1 MGKTKSIVFQFFQIV
16 LQKEFIENNQIVW
29 RTQNV
34 FDFADWLRIQD
45 QEGNIKKNILVNGD
59 FLGNLEQIV
68 NSSTNPEIIFA
79 RFFKLRDMV
88 PAKVKDGIGAESID
102 LDEDEYIGEDV
113 SILYDNSNGVCML
126 QRNRFSL
133 SYLKI
138 EEWLSMSCEIGY
150 RVKLKPI
157 SDTNVL
163 RRLNGK
169 NIRSFD
175 VSFAN
180 ISYDLDGI
188 QNDALN
194 RMMRSVQYFEGKSLN
209 IKVSVGREKHKKLNN
224 DAINALLDGMN
235 TFRSHFT
242 KAKITLSDNNDSN
255 VEILDLLDAIMS
267 GTINVTVKEKELLN
281 FKNIAK
287 KMESMYDRKKEE
299 LLNINI
305 FPR

>member
-29 RTQNV
+29 RNQNV

-59 FLGNLEQIV
+59 FLGNLEQIA